1 MKRFLPCL
9 LALLNLAIFSNTAS
23 AAPSAELW
31 QRWTKHDPESTQ
43 SIDHGSWDQL
53 LGRYLVKKKNDVNR
67 FAYKAVSEDDHDK
80 LKAYIS
86 SLADTRIGDYNRDEQ
101 RAYWINLYNA
111 LTVEV
116 ILQHYP
122 VHSIRDIS
130 SGLFTSG
137 PWKRKLVT
145 VEGVKL
151 SLDDIEHRILRPIWQ
166 DPRLHYAVNCASIGC
181 PNLQPQAFTAG
192 NSEIMLENA
201 ALEFVNHP
209 RAAKVS
215 SSGKLRVSSIYDWF
229 VDDFGGDE
237 AGVLAHLRQFAKP
250 KLSEALQ
257 GITEIDGDHYDWNL
271 NSLTPASGSGGRVMP
286 GS

>member
-9 LALLNLAIFSNTAS
+9 LALLNLAIFTNSVS

-31 QRWTKHDPESTQ
+31 QRWTKHNPEATQ
-43 SIDHGSWDQL
+43 SIDHGAWDRL
-53 LGRYLVKKKNDVNR
+53 LGRYLIKKKNDVSR
-67 FAYKAVSEDDHDK
+67 FAYKAVSKNDHEQ
-80 LKAYIS
+80 LKTYIE
-86 SLADTRIGDYNRDEQ
+86 SLANTKINDYNRDEQ

-111 LTVEV
+111 LTIEV
-116 ILQHYP
+116 ILQNYP
-122 VHSIRDIS
+122 VFSIRDIS

-145 VEGVKL
+145 VEAVML

-181 PNLQPQAFTAG
+181 PNLQPQAFTAS
-192 NSEIMLENA
+192 NSEIMMEKA

-209 RAAKVS
+209 RAAMVS

-229 VDDFGGDE
+229 GDDFGGE
-237 AGVLAHLRQFAKP
+237 QGVLAHLRQYAKP
-250 KLSEALQ
+250 KLSMVLKDV
-257 GITEIDGDHYDWNL
+257 TEIDGDHYNWEL
-271 NSLTPASGSGGRVMP
+271 NGLTPVSNSRKRVMP